1 LAHKPNQ
8 AKADTA
14 NMISTR
20 QQFLNVAIL
29 TFCLTAQQAW
39 AQETSSLQPTT
50 EDLTSVENALA
61 QSKLRQEQLSAAQQ
75 AAIRAQEEMSDKLV
89 ALALTTSEQEQSLA
103 KAEKRLKKL
112 KTELAKAYL
121 SLATRRNELS
131 KLLAGLQR
139 LQQDPPPALVVSPN
153 DVLQALRGAMMFSA
167 VVPELRAK
175 ADSVKA
181 DLNTLNNLKASL
193 DTETREHAAALQ
205 GLSQSQQQITDL
217 IAQKQAAAEAAD
229 KDLAAERKSAEALAL
244 KAESLRDLL
253 AKLAEARAKA
263 EAEQAAALAAEQKR
277 QAEEMARL
285 TAEQQKLAAEQ
296 AKQLAEAKARA
307 EAAANPPRIAFAKA
321 KGTLQLPVAGT
332 LLKAFGADTGLG
344 HTLPG
349 LALKTE
355 ANAQIISPVAG
366 KVEFAGLFRSYGGL
380 VIINPGDGY
389 LVLLAGMDK
398 ILTVTGQSIKAGE
411 PLGEMGLKSA
421 ELAISNDLTNQNFP
435 VLYVEFRKNT
445 DPIDPSPWW
454 VANYREAMK

>member
-1 LAHKPNQ
+1 
-8 AKADTA
+8 
-14 NMISTR
+14 M
-20 QQFLNVAIL
+20 
-29 TFCLTAQQAW
+29 
-39 AQETSSLQPTT
+39 
-50 EDLTSVENALA
+50 
-61 QSKLRQEQLSAAQQ
+61 
-75 AAIRAQEEMSDKLV
+75 
-89 ALALTTSEQEQSLA
+89 
-103 KAEKRLKKL
+103 RLKKL
-112 KTELAKAYL
+112 TAKLAKANL
-121 SLATRRNELS
+121 SLAARRDELS

-139 LQQDPPPALVVSPN
+139 LQQDPPPALVVNPD

-181 DLNTLNNLKASL
+181 DLKILNDLKVSL
-193 DTETREHAAALQ
+193 DTESREHALALQ
-205 GLSQSQQQITDL
+205 ALTESQIQITDL

-229 KDLAAERKSAEALAL
+229 EDLAAERKSAEALAL

-263 EAEQAAALAAEQKR
+263 EAEKAAALAAEQRR
-277 QAEEMARL
+277 QAEEAARL
-285 TAEQQKLAAEQ
+285 SAEQQKLAAEQ
-296 AKQLAEAKARA
+296 AKQAAEAKARA
-307 EAAANPPRIAFAKA
+307 EAAANPPLIAFAKFQ
-321 KGTLQLPVAGT
+321 GQLQLPVAGK
-332 LLKAFGADTGLG
+332 LLKGFGADTGLG

-355 ANAQIISPVAG
+355 AHAQITAPAAG
-366 KVEFAGLFRSYGGL
+366 KVEFAGPFRSYGGL

-398 ILTVTGQSIKAGE
+398 ILTSTGQSIKAGE
-411 PLGEMGLKSA
+411 PLGVMGLKSA

-454 VANYREAMK
+454 AANSREAMK